1 MDHQQVD
8 KRNQL
13 FVLKGIHHGV
23 MVEHTNPDQS
33 LWEKN
38 SIVVWWSMNVPII
51 GVDFD
56 FGVSAEWFVG
66 LCPSPSLVLSAGWN
80 SSSRRCKTS
89 RGTLQ
94 PHPFRSDNFVRRKSA
109 DKPTSTGSKC
119 LRDIFNLENQE
130 KKWRNIQTVHIK
142 RRQTTD
148 LHHWHKKRKKKNAT
162 TEFIVFKRKVVVHLP
177 DFVLKANKEHCFF
190 FGRSNFSN

>member
-51 GVDFD
+51 GVD

-119 LRDIFNLENQE
+119 LRDIFNLENRE
-130 KKWRNIQTVHIK
+130 KKMKKHSNCTYKTKTNNWSSSLAQK
-142 RRQTTD
+142 KGRRMQQ
-148 LHHWHKKRKKKNAT
+148 LNSLYSKEK
-162 TEFIVFKRKVVVHLP
+162 LP
-177 DFVLKANKEHCFF
+177 CICRTLF
-190 FGRSNFSN
+190 